1 MTTVS
6 LDAVRVFQAVAQEQS
21 FTRAARKLQLDKSQ
35 VSRTVRALE
44 AQMGLVLLARSTRA
58 VKPTAEGAALL
69 AKIAPHIAEIE
80 SAVVSTPEKASTPS
94 GEVAITTTPDLGR
107 ALLAPL
113 LVRFRARFAA
123 VRVRVTLTH
132 EVMDLMR
139 DGVDLALRIGRPG
152 GDALIARKLG
162 DLSAGFFAA
171 PSYLK
176 RRGAPRAVTDLAH
189 HDGLWPQPEKG
200 QRTFSALAPRAAA
213 IECADFTLLADCAR
227 MGGGVALLPLVL
239 AAPDVANGALV
250 RVLPELSL
258 GGAPLYLVSRPLKP
272 LPARVQA
279 LRTFLLEESRL

>member
-6 LDAVRVFQAVAQEQS
+6 LDAVRVFQVVAQEQS
-21 FTRAARKLQLDKSQ
+21 FTRAAQKLRLDKSH

-44 AQMGLVLLARSTRA
+44 AQMGLALLVRSTRS
-58 VKPTAEGAALL
+58 VKPTAEGEALL

-80 SAVVSTPEKASTPS
+80 GAVATTPEKANTPS
-94 GEVAITTTPDLGR
+94 GEVVVTTTPDLGR
-107 ALLAPL
+107 ALLAPS
-113 LVRFRARFAA
+113 LVRFRARFPA
-123 VRVRVTLTH
+123 VRARVLLSY
-132 EVMDLMR
+132 EMVDLMR

-152 GDALIARKLG
+152 ADALIARKLC

-171 PSYLK
+171 PAYLQ
-176 RRGAPRAVTDLAH
+176 RRSTPRAVEDLAH
-189 HDGLWPQPEKG
+189 HDGLWPIPPKG
-200 QRTFSALAPRAAA
+200 QRSFAALSPRPPA

-227 MGGGVALLPLVL
+227 AGGGIAMLPLVL
-239 AAPDVANGALV
+239 AAADLATGALV

-279 LRTFLLEESRL
+279 LRSFLLEDARA